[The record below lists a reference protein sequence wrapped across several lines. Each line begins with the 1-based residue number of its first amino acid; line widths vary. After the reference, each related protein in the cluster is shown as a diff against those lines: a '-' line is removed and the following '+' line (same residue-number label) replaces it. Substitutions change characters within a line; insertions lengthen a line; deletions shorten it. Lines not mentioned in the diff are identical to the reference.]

1 MKTMKTI
8 VIKESA
14 KPHVSAK
21 NYAKVVNEVSKT
33 SNTSGIIGKISYL
46 IKSNSIIL
54 F

>member
-1 MKTMKTI
+1 MKTMKKL

-21 NYAKVVNEVSKT
+21 NYSKVVNEVTKT
-33 SNTSGIIGKISYL
+33 STTSGIIGKINYL